1 MKTINHYEVIQELTL
16 MDDVFM
22 TKIFE
27 DNIECTEL
35 VINIILNKKLKVK
48 SVKTQYTVKNLQ
60 GRGVRLDIHAESED
74 GKQFNIEIQR
84 QNKGAGEKR
93 ARYNSSILDANSLIS
108 GEDFNKL
115 PDTYVIFITENDVF
129 KHNKPIYLIE
139 RTIIG
144 EGELFNDGSHIIYV
158 NNKIQDDTPL
168 GKLMHDFKCKSP
180 EQMNYEIL
188 AERIK
193 YFKETEGGSDKM
205 STFVEDLVAKY
216 YQKEI
221 NEARIAALSEGLVEG
236 TAKGVVEGR
245 AKGLA
250 EGLVEGHNKGLA
262 EGRDNER
269 RRMAIDLINSGKL
282 TLEDI
287 AAFTK
292 LSLNEVNE
300 LANGNPS

>member
-22 TKIFE
+22 TKVFE

-48 SVKTQYTVKNLQ
+48 SVKTQYTIKNLQ

-221 NEARIAALSEGLVEG
+221 NEAYMNALKELRPVLLKELRNE
-236 TAKGVVEGR
+236 VVTEVR
-245 AKGLA
+245 
-250 EGLVEGHNKGLA
+250 NKGLA